1 MKLGRHHM
9 AIVLDEYGGT
19 DGIITL
25 EDIVEQILGDIQDE
39 YDDDESVTTQ
49 ALSGEYEV
57 DGLTSLE
64 DLVEETNIELPEGP
78 YETLA
83 GFILHHLGRL
93 PDIGTRFSK
102 EGISFEILAL
112 DGKRISR
119 VQMRV
124 DDPRDGKSSTSA
136 EPEMEE

>member
-25 EDIVEQILGDIQDE
+25 EDIVEQILGDIHDE

-64 DLVEETNIELPEGP
+64 DLAEETSIELPEGP

-93 PDIGTRFSK
+93 PEVGFRFSQ
-102 EGISFEILAL
+102 EGVTFEILAL

-119 VQMRV
+119 VQMLI
-124 DDPRDGKSSTSA
+124 DPSGEISSPPDLSHV
-136 EPEMEE
+136 EE

>member
-1 MKLGRHHM
+1 M
-9 AIVLDEYGGT
+9 
-19 DGIITL
+19 
-25 EDIVEQILGDIQDE
+25 
-39 YDDDESVTTQ
+39 TTQ

-64 DLVEETNIELPEGP
+64 DLAEETNIDLPEGP

-93 PDIGTRFSK
+93 PDIGTRFSQ

-124 DDPRDGKSSTSA
+124 DDPRDGKSSTST